1 MLCSNFSLDDQNTA
15 ICRATCGGANGPQVR
30 PCHGCAW
37 RRCHL
42 GLWPSS
48 CQRNC
53 IVKVSISGFL
63 SMDKGPPR
71 NNLKVMCTR
80 DKVVHPGAITTIRRP
95 LLVPDHAARRYG
107 SWALVVVIEKM
118 SIVNME
124 PVRIC
129 EVPMQQR
136 LPFPP
141 CWNNETSL
149 ARVSLKA

>member
-1 MLCSNFSLDDQNTA
+1 MWGGERSTSSSMSWLCMETMSPWALA
-15 ICRATCGGANGPQVR
+15 
-30 PCHGCAW
+30 
-37 RRCHL
+37 L
-42 GLWPSS
+42 E
-48 CQRNC
+48 
-53 IVKVSISGFL
+53 L
-63 SMDKGPPR
+63 SEELHREGINLRFPFYGQGPPR
-71 NNLKVMCTR
+71 NNLKVVCTR
-80 DKVVHPGAITTIRRP
+80 DKVVRPGAITTIRRP

-136 LPFPP
+136 LPFPL